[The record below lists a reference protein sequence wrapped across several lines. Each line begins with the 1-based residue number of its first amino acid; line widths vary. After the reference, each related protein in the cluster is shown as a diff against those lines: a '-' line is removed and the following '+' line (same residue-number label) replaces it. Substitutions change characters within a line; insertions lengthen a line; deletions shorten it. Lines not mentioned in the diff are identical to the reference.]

1 MIPTTSMT
9 YLNTRHQLPQIGMNN
24 QLGKFSKTAVNQT
37 QMHGNGHQQAQ
48 SHMGITQSQLDI
60 IDYPSRKAYGA
71 RNMTDFTAE
80 RGQQGIAD
88 VQQAISGHA
97 QETWDVIERGPRK
110 GNYQIQKFHQKI
122 FEDKSI
128 RPRFAINSVP
138 DPEIHGQQAQVVGDI
153 DVGDVTEY
161 PEPSTEPNIQ
171 FERGN
176 LQTYLDN
183 QGFIN
188 RWTSQGQ
195 YDIQA

>member
-9 YLNTRHQLPQIGMNN
+9 YLNVRHQLPQIGMNN
-24 QLGKFSKTAVNQT
+24 QLGKFSKTAVNQPE
-37 QMHGNGHQQAQ
+37 MHGNGHEQAK
-48 SHMGITQSQLDI
+48 SHKGITQSQIDI

-80 RGQQGIAD
+80 RGQKGFSD
-88 VQQAISGHA
+88 VQQGTSGHA
-97 QETWDVIERGPRK
+97 QETWRLIEQGPRK

-122 FEDKSI
+122 YEDKVV
-128 RPRFAINSVP
+128 RPRFSIDKVP

-161 PEPSTEPNIQ
+161 SEPAREPDIQ

-188 RWTSQGQ
+188 RWVSQGQ